1 MKATSDDNQEKE
13 VDHSRRGI
21 SNILHHLYEAA
32 EPNLSNKELEL
43 MAGALGYAQLQAE
56 NMAEIVDGLATLISS
71 DDRNN
76 GDFKGRR
83 TPDLLWQI
91 SYQFNLLAGLMEL
104 SESAKYRLDNPPRK
118 LGDSA
123 ETEA

>member
-1 MKATSDDNQEKE
+1 MKTTSDDNQEKE
-13 VDHSRRGI
+13 VGRGRSGI
-21 SNILHHLYEAA
+21 SRMLHHLYEAA

-56 NMAEIVDGLATLISS
+56 NMAEIVDGLATLISN
-71 DDRNN
+71 DDRDN
-76 GDFKGRR
+76 GDFKRRR

-91 SYQFNLLAGLMEL
+91 SYQFNLLAGLIEL
-104 SESAKYRLDNPPRK
+104 SENAKYRLDNPPRK
-118 LGDSA
+118 PGDSA